1 MFVKLFTHSM
11 SQLETMLPVDTNIKE
26 AYANGIDVEQQFIQD
41 LALFLCVYLKDH
53 GALVEERELN
63 DLLLKALHYLL
74 LISEVEEVEIF
85 KICLEYWNSLA
96 SDLYRESPYASGTSP
111 LFMSRPTG
119 GPPGL
124 GPGGVGP
131 GG

>member
-1 MFVKLFTHSM
+1 M
-11 SQLETMLPVDTNIKE
+11 
-26 AYANGIDVEQQFIQD
+26 
-41 LALFLCVYLKDH
+41 
-53 GALVEERELN
+53 N
-63 DLLLKALHYLL
+63 DALLKALHYLL

-119 GPPGL
+119 GPPGM

-131 GG
+131 GAAEGYGLPGQGQIGHSHQAGGAGPQRYGQGQHVP